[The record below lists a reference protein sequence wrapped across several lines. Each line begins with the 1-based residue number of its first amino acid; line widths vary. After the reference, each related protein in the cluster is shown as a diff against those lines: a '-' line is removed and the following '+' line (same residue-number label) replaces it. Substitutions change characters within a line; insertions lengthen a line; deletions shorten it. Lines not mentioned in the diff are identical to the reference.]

1 MIYFIQA
8 GDNGAVKIGF
18 AKDVKKRF
26 RELQTGNHETLKLL
40 KEIAGEEELEQE
52 IHSLVKQ
59 FHVRGEWYSPDV
71 MWDKMLKMIIDSNG
85 NLGIQKI

>member
-26 RELQTGNHETLKLL
+26 AALQTGNHETLKLL

-52 IHSLVKQ
+52 IHLLVNRYR
-59 FHVRGEWYSPDV
+59 VRGEWYTPDV
-71 MWDKMLKMIIDSNG
+71 MEDIMLKMIIGRNG
-85 NLGIQKI
+85 NLGIK

>member
-52 IHSLVKQ
+52 LHLLVKRY
-59 FHVRGEWYSPDV
+59 HVRGEWYTPDV
-71 MWDKMLKMIIDSNG
+71 MQDVMIKRIIDSNG
-85 NLGIQKI
+85 NLGVK

>member
-26 RELQTGNHETLKLL
+26 AALQTGNHETLKLL

-52 IHSLVKQ
+52 IHLLVKNY
-59 FHVRGEWYSPDV
+59 HVRGEWYAPDV
-71 MWDKMLKMIIDSNG
+71 MENIMLKSIIDSNG
-85 NLGIQKI
+85 NLGVK

>member
-8 GDNGAVKIGF
+8 GEGAVKIGF

-52 IHSLVKQ
+52 IHLLVNRY
-59 FHVRGEWYSPDV
+59 HVRGEWYAPAV
-71 MWDKMLKMIIDSNG
+71 MEDIMLKSIIDSNG
-85 NLGIQKI
+85 NLGAK

>member
-52 IHSLVKQ
+52 IHSLVKNY
-59 FHVRGEWYSPDV
+59 HVRGEWYTPDV
-71 MWDKMLKMIIDSNG
+71 MENIMLKRIIDSNG
-85 NLGIQKI
+85 NLWVK

>member
-8 GDNGAVKIGF
+8 GDKGAVKIGF
-18 AKDVKKRF
+18 AKDVEKRF
-26 RELQTGNHETLKLL
+26 AALQTGNHEELKLL
-40 KEIAGEEELEQE
+40 KEIQGEEELEQE
-52 IHSLVKQ
+52 IH
-59 FHVRGEWYSPDV
+59 FIATFYHVRGEWYSPDV

>member
-26 RELQTGNHETLKLL
+26 
-40 KEIAGEEELEQE
+40 GEYE
-52 IHSLVKQ
+52 
-59 FHVRGEWYSPDV
+59 
-71 MWDKMLKMIIDSNG
+71 DKNTKDRVGS
-85 NLGIQKI
+85 KT

>member
-52 IHSLVKQ
+52 IHALVKNY
-59 FHVRGEWYSPDV
+59 HVRGEWYAPAV
-71 MWDKMLKMIIDSNG
+71 MENVMIKSIINSNG
-85 NLGIQKI
+85 NLGVK